1 MVKVAMLPPFKRKD
15 GAMETTKERKLDKL
29 HEQNLRV
36 LQRSR
41 DKLLVEKNTYLQ
53 KIKEIDRQ
61 LKKYDVVI
69 EGAEKRYQK
78 VMEKE
83 NEKQKLLEGYLHYLD
98 QVPTRKRRKK
108 KEEEETALLEE
119 NEEKPEMMESNSD
132 DLPFDERVPMV

>member
-1 MVKVAMLPPFKRKD
+1 
-15 GAMETTKERKLDKL
+15 METTKERKLDKL

-119 NEEKPEMMESNSD
+119 N
-132 DLPFDERVPMV
+132 